1 MIEQLELYHDLA
13 VKLYNELDNLLI
25 ELYNEDDIDN
35 AESIADFLSDVD
47 ILQDYLF
54 EMLG

>member
-1 MIEQLELYHDLA
+1 MIEQLELCHDLA